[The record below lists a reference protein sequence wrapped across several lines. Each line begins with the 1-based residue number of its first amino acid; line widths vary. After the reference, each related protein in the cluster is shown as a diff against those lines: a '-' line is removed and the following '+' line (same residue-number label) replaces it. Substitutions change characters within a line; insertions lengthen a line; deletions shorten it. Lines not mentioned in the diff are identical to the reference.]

1 MNENIDNKMSFQ
13 DKTITFLKENK
24 LKFIFLITSLIIIAL
39 VIILLKINYE
49 RKNKVISEKYI
60 AAGLYL
66 SSNQK

>member
-39 VIILLKINYE
+39 VIILLKLITKEKIKLYQ
-49 RKNKVISEKYI
+49 KNI
-60 AAGLYL
+60 
-66 SSNQK
+66 